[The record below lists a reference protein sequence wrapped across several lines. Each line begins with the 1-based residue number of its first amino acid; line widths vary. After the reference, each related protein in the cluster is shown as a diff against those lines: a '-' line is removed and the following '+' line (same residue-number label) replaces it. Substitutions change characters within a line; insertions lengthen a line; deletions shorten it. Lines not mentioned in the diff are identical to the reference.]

1 MKKVT
6 IMNSR
11 NLAMATIPVFT
22 LSPVVN
28 NQAISVEWKNL
39 DISVENKSLINF
51 TNESQIN
58 LIKEKAKE
66 IFEVK
71 SEIKLD
77 KVEHTNLIEIELI
90 LPLSKKKIN
99 MKRQIFDEWWFEES
113 GLSELDY
120 ILTYGSAL

>member
-1 MKKVT
+1 MKRVT

>member
-1 MKKVT
+1 
-6 IMNSR
+6 MNSR
-11 NLAMATIPVFT
+11 NLVMATIPIFT
-22 LSPVVN
+22 VSSVAN

-39 DISVENKSLINF
+39 DISTENKPLINF

-66 IFEVK
+66 IFDAH
-71 SEIKLD
+71 SDIKLD

-90 LPLSKKKIN
+90 LPLSKKEIN
-99 MKRQIFDEWWFEES
+99 VKRQIFDEWWFEES

-120 ILTYGSAL
+120 LLTYRSAL

>member
-1 MKKVT
+1 
-6 IMNSR
+6 MNSR
-11 NLAMATIPVFT
+11 NLAMATIPVVT
-22 LSPVVN
+22 VSSVVN
-28 NQAISVEWKNL
+28 NQAIFVEWKNL
-39 DISVENKSLINF
+39 DNSAENKSKSLINF

-66 IFEVK
+66 IFDAK

-90 LPLSKKKIN
+90 LPLSKKEIN
-99 MKRQIFDEWWFEES
+99 IKRKMFDEWWFEES

-120 ILTYGSAL
+120 LLTYGSAL

>member
-1 MKKVT
+1 
-6 IMNSR
+6 MNSR

>member
-11 NLAMATIPVFT
+11 NLAMATIPIFT
-22 LSPVVN
+22 VSSVVN

-39 DISVENKSLINF
+39 DISAENKSLINF

-90 LPLSKKKIN
+90 LPLSKKEIN

>member
-1 MKKVT
+1 
-6 IMNSR
+6 MNSR

-22 LSPVVN
+22 VSSVAN
-28 NQAISVEWKNL
+28 NQAIFVEWKNL
-39 DISVENKSLINF
+39 DISAENKSKSLINF

-66 IFEVK
+66 IFDAK

-90 LPLSKKKIN
+90 LPLSKKEIN
-99 MKRQIFDEWWFEES
+99 IKRKIFDEWWFEES

-120 ILTYGSAL
+120 LLTYGSAL